1 MSNHP
6 SNVEIMT
13 LEDDGV
19 FPNSTKPALIYRD
32 VLDGGVSDGA
42 MKALFERNGWPPYWT
57 DTIFDYHHYHS
68 TAHEALGVV
77 SGNAGVKL
85 GGPTG
90 DTVQLK
96 AGDVVV
102 IPAGVAHKLESA
114 SQDFLVVG
122 AYPPGQ
128 DFDTMSGAD
137 GEREMAMVNLEKVGL
152 PSTDPVGG
160 DEGPLLEK
168 WR

>member
-1 MSNHP
+1 M
-6 SNVEIMT
+6 
-13 LEDDGV
+13 
-19 FPNSTKPALIYRD
+19 
-32 VLDGGVSDGA
+32 
-42 MKALFERNGWPPYWT
+42 
-57 DTIFDYHHYHS
+57 
-68 TAHEALGVV
+68 
-77 SGNAGVKL
+77 KL